1 MSGEG
6 FKIAD
11 GFVEVHGDTSS
22 FEKDVDNS
30 LRDSKG
36 KFTRGGQDAGR
47 AFGDGTRREG
57 SPGVNGFVMDVA
69 GILDVAH
76 GKFND
81 QGRKSGEDFGY
92 NLRSAGRSGPEGMV
106 QDSESILGRIKN
118 AFGAAGNDAGSKL
131 GDGANNSSRSGFMSM
146 FSNVSM
152 MGIAIGAALLGG
164 IPLIAVLGAGIGTLA
179 AAFAAAGIGAAG
191 FAAVAIP
198 AISSVINVMKLQSAV
213 NQQAA
218 QTAASNAQQARSN
231 ALAIVSAQDSV
242 TSSTRNLVGAQ
253 TALTSAYSN
262 AAYAHRQAVQSVI
275 SAEQSLISSEQSAT
289 NAQIALTQARL
300 AETRALQD
308 QANNSI
314 DAKLA
319 EQQATFSLADA
330 QLAYNQVTTA
340 GSGATADQIARAKL
354 ALDQA
359 KQQLVE
365 RHLATLRAIEDEK
378 AGAKAGVEGSNSV
391 RLAREALARATQG
404 VTNAE
409 RALADARTNVART
422 DVASANA
429 IASAQRGLASAQDA
443 VTAANRGLAAAQQN
457 AAYSAAQASGAQT
470 ALAQAMAKLSPSA
483 IMLLGHF
490 QSLSRAWTAWK
501 KSMDPIVLP
510 VIAKGVDLLKSL
522 IPALTPFVEAAAK
535 AFNGLINGIGT
546 AAQSP
551 FWVQFRN
558 QLAQMTGPAITGLG
572 IAMGNIITGIAG
584 IFKAFLPYVPAMMAW
599 IDRITAGFAKWGM
612 GLSGSSA
619 IKTFM
624 DYVKNNGPTLEG
636 IVSNLSTAIG
646 HIVLALA
653 SPNALFVQVLKDIS
667 SVLAGLSPSE
677 IQALADAFLA
687 WKAAMVVGNL
697 YTITVNGIKA
707 VVGIMV
713 TSKEAVLAFSAA
725 LRGVAI
731 AEGEAGAAGAA
742 GAGKTSLITKI
753 FSGMGGA
760 LRWVG
765 LAIAGVAGAISVS
778 ALAIGAAF
786 VAIGALWVVAYEK
799 IKWFHDAVN
808 HVISQYAQA
817 FVELWKAVVWFSN
830 LLGAGVKKIIDFFQW
845 MYDKLIGHSIIPDT
859 VNGIVNWFGK
869 LPNAIGN
876 ILSWFGKVPGMFG
889 NWLGSAVSTIAQWLS
904 SAVGYFAN
912 LPGQIMNAIG
922 GLGNMLYNAGR
933 NVIQGFINGIV
944 SMASSLWN
952 TVSGILQGIGNLLPH
967 SPAKEGPF
975 SGKGWTLYSGQAMVQ
990 GLADGITANSG
1001 AAKNAMVKATTL
1013 VKSGIQGVNIANA
1026 DKLPARATAAVG
1038 VSAGACA
1045 GMTINGGVTIK
1056 IDAKIDF
1063 TKGVPRD
1070 FATQMRDAIRQLER
1084 DYK

>member
-1 MSGEG
+1 MPGEG

-36 KFTRGGQDAGR
+36 RFTKAGSDAGT
-47 AFGDGTRREG
+47 AFGDGTRRNG
-57 SPGVNGFVMDVA
+57 SSGVDGFVMDIA

-92 NLRSAGRSGPEGMV
+92 NARSSGRAGTEGMV
-106 QDSESILGRIKN
+106 QDSEGILDRIKN
-118 AFGAAGNDAGSKL
+118 AFGMAGNDAGSKL
-131 GDGANNSSRSGFMSM
+131 GDGANNSSRSGFTSM

-164 IPLIAVLGAGIGTLA
+164 LPLVAVLGAGIGTLA
-179 AAFAAAGIGAAG
+179 SAFAAAGIGAAG

-198 AISSVINVMKLQSAV
+198 AISSVLNVMKLQTAV
-213 NQQAA
+213 NQQAG

-231 ALAIVSAQDSV
+231 ALAIVSAQDAV
-242 TSSTRNLVGAQ
+242 TSSARNLVGAQ
-253 TALTSAYSN
+253 QALTSAYSN
-262 AAYAHRQAVQSVI
+262 AAYAHKQAVQSVI

-289 NAQIALTQARL
+289 NAQVALTQARL

-359 KQQLVE
+359 KQQLAE

-378 AGAKAGVEGSNSV
+378 AGAKAGVEGSTSV
-391 RLAREALARATQG
+391 TLARQALTAATQG
-404 VTNAE
+404 VTRAE
-409 RALADARTNVART
+409 LALSDARANVARS

-457 AAYSAAQASGAQT
+457 AAYSAAQMSGAQT
-470 ALAQAMAKLSPSA
+470 ALAQAMALLSPSA

-490 QSLSRAWTAWK
+490 QALSRAWTAWK

-522 IPALTPFVEAAAK
+522 IPSLTPFVEAAAK
-535 AFNGLINGIGT
+535 AFSGLISGIGT

-551 FWVQFRN
+551 FWQQFRD
-558 QLAQMTGPAITGLG
+558 QLAKMTGPAITGLG

-584 IFKAFLPYVPAMMAW
+584 IFKAFLPYVPAMLAW

-619 IKTFM
+619 IKNFM
-624 DYVKNNGPTLEG
+624 DYVKNNGPALEG
-636 IVSNLSTAIG
+636 IVKNLALALG

-653 SPNALFVQVLKDIS
+653 SPNAVFVQVLSDVS
-667 SVLAGLSPSE
+667 SMLAKLSPSQ
-677 IQALADAFLA
+677 IQAIAVAIIA
-687 WKAAMVVGNL
+687 VKAAMLVKTGYVSIAGA
-697 YTITVNGIKA
+697 ITGVSKALKDVSPAALGAAGTLGIA
-707 VVGIMV
+707 VGIMAILYLKV
-713 TSKEAVLAFSAA
+713 KWVHDQLNEAWAAAKQSFSITGQLLNNLAVFLGQGFDSF
-725 LRGVAI
+725 VVKPFEKSMKDI
-731 AEGEAGAAGAA
+731 
-742 GAGKTSLITKI
+742 GKGI
-753 FSGMGGA
+753 
-760 LRWVG
+760 WD
-765 LAIAGVAGAISVS
+765 LA
-778 ALAIGAAF
+778 
-786 VAIGALWVVAYEK
+786 
-799 IKWFHDAVN
+799 D
-808 HVISQYAQA
+808 
-817 FVELWKAVVWFSN
+817 
-830 LLGAGVKKIIDFFQW
+830 LLGRGVKKIVDFFKW
-845 MYDKLIGHSIIPDT
+845 MYDVLIGHSIIPDT
-859 VNGIVNWFGK
+859 INGMINWFGK
-869 LPNAIGN
+869 LPSAIGN
-876 ILSWFGKVPGMFG
+876 ILNWFGKIPGMFG
-889 NWLGSAVSTIAQWLS
+889 NWLGSAVSTIAQWLN
-904 SAVGYFAN
+904 SAVGHFAN

-944 SMASSLWN
+944 SMASSVWN

-1001 AAKNAMVKATTL
+1001 IAKNAMVKATTL
-1013 VKSGIQGVNIANA
+1013 VKSGIQGVGTTSTN
-1026 DKLPARATAAVG
+1026 KLPAGATAAASG
-1038 VSAGACA
+1038 TSAGFSA
-1045 GMTINGGVTIK
+1045 GMTIHGGVTIK
-1056 IDAKIDF
+1056 LDAKIDF